1 MWTDEIRR
9 GTKGFDSLTIK
20 FRGSQSIFPETNTG
34 TSKFD
39 QRGNWELL
47 FVAFLETN
55 DEKQRCWN
63 CWWLRRSSIHWFYVC
78 NHNSAFACRS
88 NLLPDWSFCQIPIKG
103 LCSSFPWSDMFPPAA
118 SCCNLCRWCLWWTW
132 CSPTCRP
139 EIAKKSVSSDQ
150 GTNYTSNLKI
160 ASLWR
165 FFLRPKKVYETPNR
179 CARFRL
185 ESRFGSLYSMPSL
198 NRFLHTSRIHKWIS
212 KFGPIIRGPTWKA
225 YNLIEKNLKI
235 RNLQG
240 DSSSFSGKG
249 CEKTAESNRFQGNDA
264 SEQVKARSP
273 GNLQRIQQLASGNTV
288 TADARNCSQWSFI
301 EAMEHGPFIDEYI
314 YIYTRI
320 YYSYNILIKD
330 RCP

>member
-39 QRGNWELL
+39 QTGNWELL

-88 NLLPDWSFCQIPIKG
+88 NLPPDWIK
-103 LCSSFPWSDMFPPAA
+103 LLSDSNKRIMFLFPVEWHVSTSCILLQPVQVVFMVDMVFAYMQAGNRQEKCIKWS
-118 SCCNLCRWCLWWTW
+118 R
-132 CSPTCRP
+132 
-139 EIAKKSVSSDQ
+139 
-150 GTNYTSNLKI
+150 NYTSNLKI

-165 FFLRPKKVYETPNR
+165 VFLRPKKVYETLPPWVIYGWFWCVVLVTLNR

-198 NRFLHTSRIHKWIS
+198 NRFLHTSHIHMWIS
-212 KFGPIIRGPTWKA
+212 KFGPIVRGPTWKA
-225 YNLIEKNLKI
+225 
-235 RNLQG
+235 
-240 DSSSFSGKG
+240 
-249 CEKTAESNRFQGNDA
+249 
-264 SEQVKARSP
+264 
-273 GNLQRIQQLASGNTV
+273 
-288 TADARNCSQWSFI
+288 
-301 EAMEHGPFIDEYI
+301 
-314 YIYTRI
+314 
-320 YYSYNILIKD
+320 
-330 RCP
+330 